1 METTIY
7 SLVGMIVIG
16 ILLALFIFK
25 VLGLQSKIIEGATN
39 MGKGTS
45 DIKEL
50 IKILKTTSETN
61 AHDMSLHA
69 GSARTDQEDLI
80 IAFEDHIKSEIL
92 YTLFNTKDNPLYNEQ
107 NSYVSF
113 DGKETKAM
121 KVIKQVN
128 ELYTLLDNL
137 PKKMDILDSYSTV

>member
-1 METTIY
+1 
-7 SLVGMIVIG
+7 
-16 ILLALFIFK
+16 
-25 VLGLQSKIIEGATN
+25 
-39 MGKGTS
+39 
-45 DIKEL
+45 
-50 IKILKTTSETN
+50 
-61 AHDMSLHA
+61 DMNLHA

-80 IAFEDHIKSEIL
+80 ISFEDYIKSEIL